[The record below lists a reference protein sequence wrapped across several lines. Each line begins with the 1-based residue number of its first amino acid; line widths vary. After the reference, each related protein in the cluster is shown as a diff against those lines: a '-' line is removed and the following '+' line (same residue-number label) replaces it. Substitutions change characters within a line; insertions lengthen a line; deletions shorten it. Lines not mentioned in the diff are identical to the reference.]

1 MISSLNA
8 SAQQFLVDL
17 GRIQK
22 TIGTAE
28 QQLSSGCKV
37 NSPSD
42 APDQISSILQLYA
55 DLDRNT
61 QVKSNLGRL
70 TAETGTAEQSLQ
82 TAVQL
87 MDRAKVLA
95 SQGAG
100 TAQSADT
107 RASLA
112 GEVGSLMDQLV
123 AISNTV
129 VDNRYIFGGD
139 ADQAPPYAS
148 DPASPNGVDRLTT
161 ALASRQILHPS
172 GTSFAASK
180 TAQEIFD
187 SRNPDDSLATDNVF
201 AAVHGLQV
209 ALAGNDQAGIAS
221 SLAAL
226 GSAEDR
232 LNIQLAFYGTVQDK
246 IADANDYAG
255 KLDVRLQTELSSRR
269 DADAVEAITE
279 LQRGQTQQQAA
290 LTARAQL
297 PRSSLFDFLK

>member
-1 MISSLNA
+1 MISNLSA

-22 TIGTAE
+22 TISTAE
-28 QQLSSGCKV
+28 DQLSSGCKV

-61 QVKSNLGRL
+61 QVKSNFDRL
-70 TAETGTAEQSLQ
+70 TAETGSAEQSLES
-82 TAVQL
+82 AVQL
-87 MDRAKVLA
+87 VDRATVLA

-107 RASLA
+107 RKTLA
-112 GEVGSLMDQLV
+112 GEVGALMDQLI

-139 ADQAPPYAS
+139 ADQSPPYVA

-161 ALASRQILHPS
+161 ALASRQVLHPS
-172 GTSFAASK
+172 GTTFVASK

-201 AAVHGLQV
+201 AAVNGLQT
-209 ALAGNDQAGIAS
+209 ALANNDQAGIGS
-221 SLAAL
+221 SLTAL
-226 GSAEDR
+226 RSAGNR
-232 LNIQLAFYGTVQDK
+232 LNIQLSFYGTVQDK
-246 IADANDYAG
+246 IADATDFAS

-279 LQRGQTQQQAA
+279 LQRGQVQQQAA

-297 PRSSLFDFLK
+297 PRTSLFDFLK

>member
-1 MISSLNA
+1 
-8 SAQQFLVDL
+8 
-17 GRIQK
+17 
-22 TIGTAE
+22 
-28 QQLSSGCKV
+28 
-37 NSPSD
+37 
-42 APDQISSILQLYA
+42 
-55 DLDRNT
+55 
-61 QVKSNLGRL
+61 
-70 TAETGTAEQSLQ
+70 
-82 TAVQL
+82 
-87 MDRAKVLA
+87 
-95 SQGAG
+95 
-100 TAQSADT
+100 
-107 RASLA
+107 
-112 GEVGSLMDQLV
+112 
-123 AISNTV
+123 
-129 VDNRYIFGGD
+129 
-139 ADQAPPYAS
+139 
-148 DPASPNGVDRLTT
+148 VDRLTT